1 MKANSKELGK
11 AQNDLGLRLF
21 DSLVQEQPDNSVLI
35 SPTSIGLAL
44 ALVYNGAAGETER
57 QMAATLALK
66 GIALQEVNQAAARLM
81 AELQNVPGG
90 VQLALANSLWLR
102 HSAGLHPAFVE
113 RAQAAYQA
121 ELRNVD
127 FGRAAAVAAQINEW
141 TAGQTRQKIRN
152 LVSEQALDPATLFV
166 LVNALYFKGAWTT
179 PFDPTR
185 TRPALFRAATG
196 ERQETPRMGRSGEFD
211 YLETAAFQAVSLP
224 YSDGR
229 FRMLVSLP
237 RPGTSPGR
245 LPQLLQAHGWPNRL
259 RLRKSDG
266 FLALPRFKIE
276 YGAEL
281 SSHLATLGMGA
292 AFSRNADFSAMTA
305 EQVWIQMVQHK
316 TFLEVNEEGSEAAA
330 ATAVSI
336 VAAAM
341 FSDRFEMIVDRPF
354 FCAIQDNNTGALLF
368 VGQIC
373 RL

>member
-1 MKANSKELGK
+1 MKGDGK
-11 AQNDLGLRLF
+11 DLADAHNDFGLHLF
-21 DSLVQEQPDNSVLI
+21 DNLVQEQPGNNVLI

-44 ALVYNGAAGETER
+44 AVVYNGAAGETER

-66 GIALQEVNQAAARLM
+66 GMTLEEINQEAARLM
-81 AELQNVPGG
+81 AELQNVPEG

-102 HSAGLHPAFVE
+102 HTASLHPAFVE
-113 RAQAAYQA
+113 RAQAAYRA

-152 LVSEQALDPATLFV
+152 LVSEQALDPATLFI

-185 TRPALFRAATG
+185 TRPALFRTATG
-196 ERQETPRMGRSGEFD
+196 ERQEAPRMGRSGEFD
-211 YLETAAFQAVSLP
+211 YLETADFQAASLP
-224 YSDGR
+224 YSNGR
-229 FRMLVSLP
+229 FRMLVALP
-237 RPGTSPGR
+237 RAGVSPEN
-245 LPQLLQAHGWPNRL
+245 LPRLLQAHGWPNRL
-259 RLRKSDG
+259 RLKKSDG

-292 AFSRNADFSAMTA
+292 AFSRNADFSAMTG
-305 EQVWIQMVQHK
+305 EQVWIQMVRHK

-330 ATAVSI
+330 ATAVTI

-354 FCAIQDNNTGALLF
+354 FCAIQDNSSGALLF